1 MLTSPKTPNGYVF
14 HIRDLELNEKLA
26 GALRDLDAFLGPF
39 TGLPGNNALEIY
51 EIDGGWSAA
60 WTHVLTDEFIHQDGS
75 WIDQTA

>member
-1 MLTSPKTPNGYVF
+1 MLASPKTPNGYVF
-14 HIRDLELNEKLA
+14 HVRDLELNEHLTEV
-26 GALRDLDAFLGPF
+26 LRALDAFLGPF

>member
-1 MLTSPKTPNGYVF
+1 MLASLKTPNGYVLD
-14 HIRDLELNEKLA
+14 IGDLKLDEHLTEV
-26 GALRDLDAFLGPF
+26 LRTLDAFLGPF

-60 WTHVLTDEFIHQDGS
+60 WTHVLTDEFIYQDGS